1 MGSLFEF
8 GMGASGDKKTV
19 DPNGKAAMERVG
31 LFSEVGYISIGDRY
45 KNSHP
50 DSKPFHQTAYKG
62 KQMMTSGNI
71 KQTALQTG
79 YFEPKFNRILEGEAY
94 IEPTQVKRSRRLERS
109 RKMIGRKIWF
119 PSDGQKE
126 PSGLGSHYGTLSGK
140 ISHFS
145 AETKP
150 KPTKAPELK
159 NMITNPPKK
168 GSGYGYCDVTLEK
181 YHPHANEPYNR
192 SRQLINEANAAHH
205 RKVKGKAFKLN
216 NHPADYFDGNPF
228 KRVNIK
234 GKQPEDTGR
243 KDQRKIKP
251 FQTISPSNR
260 CFQNY
265 PKHSYDP
272 YIPPKKTEKKIK
284 TKGLF
289 MPTSGPKSCP
299 TPSVTQQ
306 NINKAVNKLNYKTII
321 GCVSK
326 F

>member
-45 KNSHP
+45 KNAHP
-50 DSKPFHQTAYKG
+50 DSKPFNQNAFKG
-62 KQMMTSGNI
+62 KQMMTSRNI

-79 YFEPKFNRILEGEAY
+79 YFESKFNRILTGEAY
-94 IEPTQVKRSRRLERS
+94 IEPTQVKKQRRIERS

-145 AETKP
+145 AENKP
-150 KPTKAPELK
+150 KPSKAPELK
-159 NMITNPPKK
+159 NMNTNPPKK
-168 GSGYGYCDVTLEK
+168 GTGYGYCDVTLEK
-181 YHPHANEPYNR
+181 YHPHAIEPYERN
-192 SRQLINEANAAHH
+192 RQLRREENTDHH
-205 RKVKGKAFKLN
+205 NKVKGKAFKLN
-216 NHPADYFDGNPF
+216 NHPADYFDHNPF
-228 KRVNIK
+228 KRVNINK
-234 GKQPEDTGR
+234 PAEAEGQKV
-243 KDQRKIKP
+243 KLKITP

-260 CFQNY
+260 CFQSY
-265 PKHSYDP
+265 PMHSYDP
-272 YIPPKKTEKKIK
+272 YVPPKKQERKINK
-284 TKGLF
+284 PKGLF

-306 NINKAVNKLNYKTII
+306 NILKSVNQSNYKTIRCI
-321 GCVSK
+321 SK
-326 F
+326 L